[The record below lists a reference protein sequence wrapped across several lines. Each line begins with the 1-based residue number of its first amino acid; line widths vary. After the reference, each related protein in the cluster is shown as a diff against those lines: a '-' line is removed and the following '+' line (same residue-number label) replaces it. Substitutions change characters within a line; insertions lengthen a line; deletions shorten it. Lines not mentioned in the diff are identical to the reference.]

1 MAKAES
7 TARAVWQG
15 DLMSGS
21 GAVSTET
28 GVLRDQRITWAAR
41 VERVTDTTSP
51 EELLAAA
58 HAACYAMAFSHAL
71 AQAGSPPK
79 QLDVTATTAFEQV
92 EGGFRVSTS
101 RLTVEGQVDGVDDE
115 QFAALA
121 REAGEGC
128 PISGALSGN
137 VDIEVDARRVDA

>member
-58 HAACYAMAFSHAL
+58 HAACYAMAFSHHL
-71 AQAGSPPK
+71 AGKDMPPERLTVSATYTFVPGTGITEA
-79 QLDVTATTAFEQV
+79 QLDVSGSVPGLSAE
-92 EGGFRVSTS
+92 E
-101 RLTVEGQVDGVDDE
+101 
-115 QFAALA
+115 FAA
-121 REAGEGC
+121 EAKEGESKC
-128 PISGALSGN
+128 PVSNAVRGN
-137 VDIEVDARRVDA
+137 VEITLEASPA